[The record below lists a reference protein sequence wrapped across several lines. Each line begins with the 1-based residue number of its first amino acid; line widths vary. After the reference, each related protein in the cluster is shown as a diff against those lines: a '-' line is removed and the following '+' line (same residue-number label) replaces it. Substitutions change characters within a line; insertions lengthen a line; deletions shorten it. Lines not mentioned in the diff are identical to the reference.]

1 MDFLLFDP
9 GFVLGNVTG
18 FLAGGVAAGGLIHYG
33 AQATE
38 RKLRA
43 EADLIRARVAASQAS
58 DGWARASAS
67 AANDEGSGTRRG
79 QAQLRGGP
87 R

>member
-18 FLAGGVAAGGLIHYG
+18 FLAGGVAVSGLIHYG

-38 RKLRA
+38 RRLRA
-43 EADLIRARVAASQAS
+43 EADLVRARVAASQAS
-58 DGWARASAS
+58 DGWDRAS
-67 AANDEGSGTRRG
+67 AANDESSGTRR
-79 QAQLRGGP
+79 AQMRGGA

>member
-9 GFVLGNVTG
+9 GFALGNVTG
-18 FLAGGVAAGGLIHYG
+18 FLAGGVAAAGLIHYG

-43 EADLIRARVAASQAS
+43 EADLMRARAAASQAS
-58 DGWARASAS
+58 HGWARAG
-67 AANDEGSGTRRG
+67 AANDEGRDTPRARM
-79 QAQLRGGP
+79 RGGA

>member
-9 GFVLGNVTG
+9 VFPLGIIIGFI
-18 FLAGGVAAGGLIHYG
+18 AGGLAVMGLVHYG
-33 AQATE
+33 AQAAE

-43 EADLIRARVAASQAS
+43 EAELIRARVAATRAS
-58 DGWARASAS
+58 DSWARAG
-67 AANDEGSGTRRG
+67 AANDEGSGTAR
-79 QAQLRGGP
+79 AQMRGGP